1 MMRARYFAADNLWEV
16 REGERWWTVSIRPS
30 GAAHICNEKLSVI
43 KPHGALGKRIL
54 AAIAKAQGAAR
65 R

>member
-1 MMRARYFAADNLWEV
+1 MRARYYAPGEIWEV
-16 REGERWWTVSIRPS
+16 REGARWWTVSIHPS
-30 GAAHICNEKLSVI
+30 GAALICNEKLTVV

-54 AAIAKAQGAAR
+54 AAIAKAQGEAR

>member
-1 MMRARYFAADNLWEV
+1 MMRARYSATDNLWEV
-16 REGERWWTVSIRPS
+16 REGERWWSVSIRPS

-54 AAIAKAQGAAR
+54 AAVAKAQGAAR